1 MSKMH
6 ILKFIPFS
14 THNLRIATPQ
24 KLLIV
29 CWWDQTLFLV
39 LLVLWNGSIFW
50 SESFCFLHRVAILR
64 LCVENGINF
73 EICILLISAHPL
85 AIHLLASLREGTES
99 KEIAQKEKKNMFVF
113 SYPKREK
120 KYTFSDEIFD
130 RDAKARR
137 VDWCFLEV
145 IKHCKW
151 SKYEMRYMEMKQ
163 FNEML
168 SVSKIWTEVTN
179 SSS

>member
-1 MSKMH
+1 MKIGCPEVPKPTYPSLLWPAEWKAPAP
-6 ILKFIPFS
+6 LKVFHFLHTP
-14 THNLRIATPQ
+14 PQ
-24 KLLIV
+24 KLLKV

-99 KEIAQKEKKNMFVF
+99 KEIAQKEKKICSF
-113 SYPKREK
+113 SVTQKERKNILFQMKSSTEMQRLEGL
-120 KYTFSDEIFD
+120 T
-130 RDAKARR
+130 DA
-137 VDWCFLEV
+137 
-145 IKHCKW
+145 
-151 SKYEMRYMEMKQ
+151 
-163 FNEML
+163 
-168 SVSKIWTEVTN
+168 
-179 SSS
+179 SSRL